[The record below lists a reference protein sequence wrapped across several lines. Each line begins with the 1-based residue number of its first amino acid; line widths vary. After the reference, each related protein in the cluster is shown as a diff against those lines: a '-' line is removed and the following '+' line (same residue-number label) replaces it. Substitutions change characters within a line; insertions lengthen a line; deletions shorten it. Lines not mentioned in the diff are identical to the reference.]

1 MQAEIL
7 KRRLLTGV
15 IGAPLAL
22 AVLAAILL
30 WQLRADSTVAARLAP
45 REQLLSQ
52 AQSARNSVVNAQ
64 DVLLGYLVSFDPA
77 DLPALKHALME
88 AGSGLKKLVNFNPG
102 NPVQENQLA
111 QISTQNLRWVA
122 AMQSILAV
130 QPVPGEAKGILARVA
145 PITGSL
151 LSSFDDFI
159 NAEKN
164 LSLHTTQRRR
174 SEQAMLL
181 WLVPFSLAGIAL
193 ALIVV
198 SGVYVGTVV
207 HEYQRVLQD
216 AEEANLKT
224 NNFLA
229 TVSHELRNPLNLIL
243 LWSRLLLS
251 DERDEAKVRRGLTSI
266 DRAAQAQA
274 QLIEDLLDF
283 AKIETGRLR
292 LDLRSTDLPAVVKAG
307 VDTMAPAA
315 EAKGIDLQMSIDPRA
330 GIILGDPDRL
340 QQALWN
346 LLSNAVKF
354 TPTGGKI
361 QVQLAR
367 INSHA
372 ELSVVDTG
380 QGIAPSLVPH
390 VFDRFWQTETS
401 AQNQKKGMG
410 LGLTIVR
417 QIVAMHGG
425 AISVHSHGLGKGAT
439 FTIRLPIPAGTEGFQ
454 YRRRHPTV
462 VNTHDLARLPRL
474 AGLRVLVVDD
484 DRDATEALRAVL
496 KSLDADAIVAD
507 SADGALELLSEHGAD
522 AIVSDIGMPGH
533 DGLWLA
539 KQIREHE
546 RRSDGAHLPLVA
558 LTAYG
563 RVEDKVKIFSA
574 GFDSHVIKP
583 VDPAELA
590 GVIRSVVEP
599 KCDKF

>member
-52 AQSARNSVVNAQ
+52 AQSARNSVLNAQ

-122 AMQSILAV
+122 SMQSILAV

-224 NNFLA
+224 NNF
-229 TVSHELRNPLNLIL
+229 
-243 LWSRLLLS
+243 
-251 DERDEAKVRRGLTSI
+251 
-266 DRAAQAQA
+266 
-274 QLIEDLLDF
+274 
-283 AKIETGRLR
+283 
-292 LDLRSTDLPAVVKAG
+292 
-307 VDTMAPAA
+307 
-315 EAKGIDLQMSIDPRA
+315 
-330 GIILGDPDRL
+330 
-340 QQALWN
+340 
-346 LLSNAVKF
+346 
-354 TPTGGKI
+354 
-361 QVQLAR
+361 
-367 INSHA
+367 
-372 ELSVVDTG
+372 
-380 QGIAPSLVPH
+380 
-390 VFDRFWQTETS
+390 
-401 AQNQKKGMG
+401 
-410 LGLTIVR
+410 
-417 QIVAMHGG
+417 
-425 AISVHSHGLGKGAT
+425 
-439 FTIRLPIPAGTEGFQ
+439 
-454 YRRRHPTV
+454 
-462 VNTHDLARLPRL
+462 
-474 AGLRVLVVDD
+474 
-484 DRDATEALRAVL
+484 
-496 KSLDADAIVAD
+496 
-507 SADGALELLSEHGAD
+507 
-522 AIVSDIGMPGH
+522 
-533 DGLWLA
+533 
-539 KQIREHE
+539 
-546 RRSDGAHLPLVA
+546 
-558 LTAYG
+558 
-563 RVEDKVKIFSA
+563 
-574 GFDSHVIKP
+574 
-583 VDPAELA
+583 
-590 GVIRSVVEP
+590 
-599 KCDKF
+599 